1 MLSPREKI
9 EKLIS
14 EGCNV
19 IIYCDMD
26 GVLFD
31 FEDAA
36 NKVNKSCK
44 EFKLIKGAY
53 RNLTPYPHA
62 FEVLNAIEEQ
72 IKGVKIHLLTKIP
85 DDNPFAATE
94 KLLSLREKAPNRA
107 VNVTIT
113 NDKGSV
119 GGKNDYL
126 IDDRPHKAKV
136 NNFRGELLH
145 FGQEGKFK
153 SWKSIVEYFEIDYI
167 FE

>member
-1 MLSPREKI
+1 MSIRNKI

-14 EGCNV
+14 EGV
-19 IIYCDMD
+19 RVVIYCDMD

-31 FEDAA
+31 FEKGAMQVG
-36 NKVNKSCK
+36 KPCK
-44 EFKLIKGAY
+44 EFKMLKGAY
-53 RNLTPYPHA
+53 VGLEPYPHA
-62 FEVLNAIEEQ
+62 FEILNAIEDQ

-107 VNVTIT
+107 IDVTIT

-119 GGKNDYL
+119 GGENDYL

-136 NNFRGELLH
+136 KNFRGQLLH
-145 FGQEGKFK
+145 FGEDGEFK
-153 SWKSIVEYFEIDYI
+153 NWESIVEYFEIDYT
-167 FE
+167 FH